1 MGAAQYLRISCERR
15 LGGIKLNKEN
25 AMMRK
30 TNAHKV
36 LSLILCMVLIAA
48 TALFAAGCS
57 EKKTAEKVDGT
68 TVYADGDVLG
78 EGAKQFTLV
87 VADKD
92 GNETT
97 LEIHTDKDTVGE
109 ALLDNQVIA
118 GEDSEYGLYVKTVNG
133 ITADYDADGVYWA
146 FYIDG
151 AYAMTA
157 VDATEI
163 TDGSV
168 YALRV
173 EK

>member
-97 LEIHTDKDTVGE
+97 LEVHTDKDTVGE

-133 ITADYDADGVYWA
+133 ITADFDADGVYWA

-151 AYAMTA
+151 EYAMTG
-157 VDATEI
+157 VDSTEV
-163 TDGSV
+163 TSGVTYSF
-168 YALRV
+168 RV

>member
-1 MGAAQYLRISCERR
+1 MC
-15 LGGIKLNKEN
+15 
-25 AMMRK
+25 K

-57 EKKTAEKVDGT
+57 EKKTPETVDGT

-97 LEIHTDKDTVGE
+97 LEVHTDKDTVGE
-109 ALLDNQVIA
+109 ALMDNQVIA
-118 GEDSEYGLYVKTVNG
+118 GEDSEYGLYITTVNG
-133 ITADYDADGVYWA
+133 ITADWDADQTYWA
-146 FYIDG
+146 FYVNG
-151 AYAMTA
+151 EYAMTG

-163 TDGSV
+163 VDGATYSLV
-168 YALRV
+168 LT
-173 EK
+173 KG

>member
-1 MGAAQYLRISCERR
+1 
-15 LGGIKLNKEN
+15 
-25 AMMRK
+25 MMCK
-30 TNAHKV
+30 TNVQKM
-36 LSLILCMVLIAA
+36 LSRILCMVLIAA
-48 TALFAAGCS
+48 LALFAAGCG
-57 EKKTAEKVDGT
+57 KKAAETVDGT
-68 TVYADGDVLG
+68 AVYSDGDKIG
-78 EGAKQFTLV
+78 EGDKQFTLI

-92 GNETT
+92 GGEIT
-97 LEIHTDKDTVGE
+97 LEIHTDADTVGA
-109 ALLDNQVIA
+109 ALQENQVIA
-118 GEDSEYGLYVKTVNG
+118 GEDSEYGLYIKTVYG

-157 VDATEI
+157 VDGTEI